1 MIYEVRTY
9 DLKPGSVARWEGHF
23 EATLPNRVKYSELAA
38 LWHTDIGPLNQV
50 IHVWPYENLEH
61 RTEVRTK
68 AAHEPGWPPK
78 GGELLLSMESQIWT
92 PAPFSPAL
100 GGNRKLGNVYE
111 MRVYEYQP
119 GSMPKVLA
127 AWEKSLPKRLELS
140 PIAGCMYTDIGG
152 LNLWM
157 HIWPYARPWRARPHP
172 GGLDAIGRLAAAD
185 ARVAGQHAEQDCRA
199 GGVFAHGMRLSAG
212 PTQVEIRRSPCI
224 LDKLEYPNKLARIGL
239 MPYNSIESTAT
250 RHVL

>member
-9 DLKPGSVARWEGHF
+9 DLKPGSVAQWEGHF
-23 EATLPNRVKYSELAA
+23 EAALPNRVKYSELAA

-61 RTEVRTK
+61 RTEVRAK
-68 AAHEPGWPPK
+68 AAQEPGWPPK

-100 GGNRKLGNVYE
+100 GGNRKLGNIYE
-111 MRVYEYQP
+111 MRIYEYQP
-119 GSMPKVLA
+119 GSMPKVLT
-127 AWEKSLPKRLELS
+127 AWEKSLPKRVELS

-157 HIWPYARPWRARPHP
+157 HIWPYDDLGERDRIRA
-172 GGLDAIGRLAAAD
+172 ASMQLADWPPKTREWLVNMQNKIVVPAA
-185 ARVAGQHAEQDCRA
+185 C
-199 GGVFAHGMRLSAG
+199 
-212 PTQVEIRRSPCI
+212 SPM
-224 LDKLEYPNKLARIGL
+224 A
-239 MPYNSIESTAT
+239 
-250 RHVL
+250 

>member
-9 DLKPGSVARWEGHF
+9 GLKPGSVAQWEGHF
-23 EATLPNRVKYSELAA
+23 EAALPHRVKYSELAA
-38 LWHTDIGPLNQV
+38 LWHTDIGLLNQV
-50 IHVWPYENLEH
+50 IHVWPYENLEQ
-61 RTEVRTK
+61 RDEIRAK
-68 AAHEPGWPPK
+68 AAQEPGWPPK
-78 GGELLLSMESQIWT
+78 GGELILSMESQIWT

-111 MRVYEYQP
+111 MRIYEYQP

-157 HIWPYARPWRARPHP
+157 HIWPYADLSERDRIRSASMALPDWPPQTREWLVNMQNKILVP
-172 GGLDAIGRLAAAD
+172 AA
-185 ARVAGQHAEQDCRA
+185 C
-199 GGVFAHGMRLSAG
+199 
-212 PTQVEIRRSPCI
+212 SPM
-224 LDKLEYPNKLARIGL
+224 A
-239 MPYNSIESTAT
+239 
-250 RHVL
+250 